1 MIVQMHALRPPTR
14 DLFLSLRD
22 SAAFQSRY
30 DLEHLKSKSNATMAV
45 QEFPGLKNEKNRTPT
60 GNSSKFSG
68 VNFLQTVLPCHVYI
82 INTEPL
88 KKTGQMSARNPFC
101 GRSSQSLH
109 VKRPVRSVG
118 RSRHPGSQNMAASP
132 TGGIGWNQV
141 CTTRSAERFWCGLA
155 HRNNLKLR

>member
-1 MIVQMHALRPPTR
+1 MLCVLQQGICFCRYETLLPSRVVMTWSIWNPNQMQQWQCKN
-14 DLFLSLRD
+14 FL
-22 SAAFQSRY
+22 AW
-30 DLEHLKSKSNATMAV
+30 KMK
-45 QEFPGLKNEKNRTPT
+45 KNRTPT